1 MKRVTRSGA
10 FWLVLSALALG
21 GCSAIERNFLGGED
35 NREKPAELEPLDAVP
50 FEVDTLWS
58 ASVGSG
64 DEKQFLQL
72 TPVVAEGRVFAA
84 QLDGT
89 VAAYDAATGER
100 LWAQDTNLNITGGPG
115 TDGDVVVVGTDNGE
129 VAAMLAG
136 GGDRLWQVMVSSEVL
151 SAPQIADD
159 VVVVRTIDG
168 KLFGL
173 DKRTGK
179 RKWIYDRSVPVLTL
193 RGTGAPA
200 VARGLA
206 VNGFDSGRLVAVDL
220 LDGQTVWEAR
230 LAVPRGRSELERL
243 VDIDA
248 GPVIVDNTVF
258 AVTYQGRIAAL
269 DLLSGDLL
277 WQRDMSSYTGLS
289 FDNDLLYVTDA
300 DSQVWAFDRI
310 NSASTWRMEKLR
322 ARGLTAPAVLGVNV
336 IVGDVE
342 GYVHWLSREDG
353 RQVSR
358 VKVGS
363 APIFAQPIVAN
374 GICYIYDSDGN
385 LSALKPGGS

>member
-1 MKRVTRSGA
+1 MGSFLRASLTL
-10 FWLVLSALALG
+10 WLSAALLG
-21 GCSAIERNFLGGED
+21 GCGAIERNFLGGED
-35 NREKPAELEPLDAVP
+35 NREKPAELEPLPETP
-50 FEVDTLWS
+50 FSVTTLWS

-72 TPVVAEGRVFAA
+72 TPVLAEGRIFAA

-89 VAAYDAATGER
+89 VAAYDAATGKRIWE
-100 LWAQDTNLNITGGPG
+100 QDTDLNITGGPG
-115 TDGDVVVVGTDNGE
+115 TDGDVVVVGTDDGE

-136 GGDRLWQVMVSSEVL
+136 GGDRLWQVRVSSEVL
-151 SAPQIADD
+151 SAPQVADN

-168 KLFGL
+168 KLFGI
-173 DKRTGK
+173 DKRSGK

-200 VARGLA
+200 ISRGIA
-206 VNGFDSGRLVAVDL
+206 VNGFDSGQLVAVDL

-248 GPVIVDNTVF
+248 GPVIADNTVF
-258 AVTYQGRIAAL
+258 AVTYQGRVAAL

-277 WQRDMSSYTGLS
+277 WQRDMSSYTGLAVDGDS
-289 FDNDLLYVTDA
+289 LYVTDS
-300 DSQVWAFDRI
+300 DSQVWALDRI

-322 ARGLTAPAVLGVNV
+322 ARGLTAPAVLDDYVV
-336 IVGDVE
+336 VGDAE

-353 RQVSR
+353 RQLLR
-358 VKVGS
+358 TRVGS
-363 APIFAQPIVAN
+363 APIFAQPIAADGVV
-374 GICYIYDSDGN
+374 YIYDSDGD
-385 LSALKPGGS
+385 LTALKPGGS

>member
-1 MKRVTRSGA
+1 MNPTMRAGPLWVMASILLLT
-10 FWLVLSALALG
+10 
-21 GCSAIERNFLGGED
+21 GCGAIERNFLGGED
-35 NREKPAELEPLDAVP
+35 NREKPAELEPLDEVP
-50 FEVDTLWS
+50 FSVETLWS

-72 TPVVAEGRVFAA
+72 TPVAAEGRVFAA

-89 VAAYDAATGER
+89 VAAYDAATGDR
-100 LWAQDTNLNITGGPG
+100 LWERDTELNITGGPG
-115 TDGDVVVVGTDNGE
+115 SDGDVVVVGTDNGE

-136 GGDRLWQVMVSSEVL
+136 GGDALWQVQVSSEVL
-151 SAPQIADD
+151 SAPQVSEG

-179 RKWIYDRSVPVLTL
+179 RRWIYDRSVPVLTL
-193 RGTGAPA
+193 RGTGAPV
-200 VARGLA
+200 VAQGVV

-220 LDGQTVWEAR
+220 IDGQTVWEAR

-248 GPVIVDNTVF
+248 SPVIADNTVF

-289 FDNDLLYVTDA
+289 VDNDFLYVTDA
-300 DSQVWAFDRI
+300 DSQVWALDRI
-310 NSASTWRMEKLR
+310 NSASTWRVEKLR
-322 ARGLTAPAVLGVNV
+322 ARGLTAPAVLGEHV
-336 IVGDVE
+336 IVGDIE

-353 RQVSR
+353 RQMLR

-363 APIFAQPIVAN
+363 APIFAQPVVAE

>member
-1 MKRVTRSGA
+1 MV
-10 FWLVLSALALG
+10 SALALG
-21 GCSAIERNFLGGED
+21 GCGAIERNFFGGED
-35 NREKPAELEPLDAVP
+35 NREKPAELEPLAEVP
-50 FEVDTLWS
+50 FAVETLWS

-72 TPVVAEGRVFAA
+72 TPVAADGRVFAA

-89 VAAYDAATGER
+89 VAAYDAATGAR
-100 LWAQDTNLNITGGPG
+100 LWEQDTDLNITGGPG

-136 GGDRLWQVMVSSEVL
+136 GGDRLWQVPVSSEVL
-151 SAPQIADD
+151 SAPQIADG

-248 GPVIVDNTVF
+248 GPVIADNTVF

-289 FDNDLLYVTDA
+289 VDNDFLFVTDA
-300 DSQVWAFDRI
+300 DSQVWALDRI

-322 ARGLTAPAVLGVNV
+322 ARGLTAPAVLGEHV
-336 IVGDVE
+336 IVGDAE

-353 RQVSR
+353 RQVLR

-363 APIFAQPIVAN
+363 APIFAQPIVAD